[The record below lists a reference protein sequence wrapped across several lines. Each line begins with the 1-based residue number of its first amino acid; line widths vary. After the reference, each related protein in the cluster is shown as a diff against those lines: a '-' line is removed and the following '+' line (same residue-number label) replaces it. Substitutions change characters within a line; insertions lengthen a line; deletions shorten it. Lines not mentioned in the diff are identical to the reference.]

1 MQAIHTSVT
10 LLNAIANNTETVR
23 WTEFF
28 TKYEPM
34 MRAFL
39 SSHFPSLDHDDIIQ
53 ESMKALIKQLPGYIY
68 TPDRNGHFKAYLT
81 GIVKYKALDQLRK
94 LKRIKDL
101 KNRCADDSA
110 TATACD
116 ISEKEETEWRMQ
128 TMEAAIEQLLAD
140 TSINPRNR
148 EIFRHTALMHEPP
161 EAVAAMFGITR
172 GNVDV
177 IKKRMISKLS
187 SMVNEMTSLS

>member
-1 MQAIHTSVT
+1 MPIINTSVT
-10 LLNAIANNTETVR
+10 LLKAIANDTETVR

-39 SSHFPSLDHDDIIQ
+39 VSRFPSLDHDDIIQ
-53 ESMKALIKQLPGYIY
+53 ESMSALIRKLPGYTY

-81 GIVKYKALDQLRK
+81 GIVKHKALDQIK
-94 LKRIKDL
+94 KSKRIKDL
-101 KNRCADDSA
+101 ENRCADGN
-110 TATACD
+110 TAAAFN
-116 ISEKEETEWRMQ
+116 ISEQEENEWKMQ
-128 TMEAAIEQLLAD
+128 TIEAASEQLLAD
-140 TSINPRNR
+140 KSINPRNR

-161 EAVAAMFGITR
+161 EAVASMFGTTR

-177 IKKRMISKLS
+177 IKKRMIEKLS
-187 SMVNEMTSLS
+187 AMVNEMTRLN

>member
-1 MQAIHTSVT
+1 MQMVHTSVT
-10 LLNAIANNTETVR
+10 LLKAIANDTETVR

-28 TKYEPM
+28 VKYEPM

-39 SSHFPSLDHDDIIQ
+39 ASHFPLLDHDDIIQ
-53 ESMKALIKQLPGYIY
+53 ESMKALIKQLPRYTY

-94 LKRIKDL
+94 AKRVKAL
-101 KNRCADDSA
+101 EKRCTDDSMKA
-110 TATACD
+110 ACNV
-116 ISEKEETEWRMQ
+116 SEQEEAEWKMQ

-140 TSINPRNR
+140 KSINPRTR
-148 EIFRHTALMHEPP
+148 EIFRHTALMHESPDT
-161 EAVAAMFGITR
+161 VAAMFGITR

-177 IKKRMISKLS
+177 IKKRMIAKLS
-187 SMVNEMTSLS
+187 ALVNEMTDLS

>member
-1 MQAIHTSVT
+1 MQQIHTSVT
-10 LLNAIANNTETVR
+10 LLSAIANNTETVR

-53 ESMKALIKQLPGYIY
+53 ESMKALIKQLPGYTY

-81 GIVKYKALDQLRK
+81 GIVKYKALDQLK
-94 LKRIKDL
+94 KSKRIKDL
-101 KNRCADDSA
+101 EKKCADNNTLS
-110 TATACD
+110 ACD

-148 EIFRHTALMHEPP
+148 EIFRHTVLMHEPP

-187 SMVNEMTSLS
+187 ALVNEMTRLN

>member
-116 ISEKEETEWRMQ
+116 ICTPCIPNHIGS
-128 TMEAAIEQLLAD
+128 
-140 TSINPRNR
+140 NR
-148 EIFRHTALMHEPP
+148 SAGRKNSPLRQMLSNVAGPVMRIF
-161 EAVAAMFGITR
+161 
-172 GNVDV
+172 
-177 IKKRMISKLS
+177 
-187 SMVNEMTSLS
+187 

>member
-1 MQAIHTSVT
+1 MQQIHTSVT
-10 LLNAIANNTETVR
+10 LLNAIANSTETVR

-39 SSHFPSLDHDDIIQ
+39 ASHFPSLDHDDIIQ
-53 ESMKALIKQLPGYIY
+53 ESMKALVRRLPEYTY

-94 LKRIKDL
+94 SKHIKEL
-101 KNRCADDSA
+101 EKKCADDSS
-110 TATACD
+110 TAACS
-116 ISEKEETEWRMQ
+116 ISEKEETEWKMQ

-148 EIFRHTALMHEPP
+148 EIFRHTALMRESP
-161 EAVAAMFGITR
+161 EAVAAMFGTTR

-177 IKKRMISKLS
+177 IKKRMIAKLS
-187 SMVNEMTSLS
+187 TMVNAMTRLC

>member
-1 MQAIHTSVT
+1 
-10 LLNAIANNTETVR
+10 
-23 WTEFF
+23 
-28 TKYEPM
+28 M

-39 SSHFPSLDHDDIIQ
+39 ASHFPSLDHDDIIQ
-53 ESMKALIKQLPGYIY
+53 ESMKALVRRLPGYTY

-81 GIVKYKALDQLRK
+81 GIVKHKALDQLRK
-94 LKRIKDL
+94 SKRIKDL
-101 KNRCADDSA
+101 EKKCTDDNT
-110 TATACD
+110 TAVCG
-116 ISEKEETEWRMQ
+116 ISEKEEAEWKMQ
-128 TMEAAIEQLLAD
+128 TVEAAIEQLLAD

-148 EIFRHTALMHEPP
+148 EIFRHTALMRESP
-161 EAVAAMFGITR
+161 EAVAAMFGTTR